1 MGGVMNHGKKKK
13 ENKKIKNKHII
24 GKKIVVLMIMIL
36 RITMIARSDND
47 IKFRRT
53 STEPITKKYKT
64 FLPTAT
70 DILSLN

>member
-24 GKKIVVLMIMIL
+24 SGKKIVVLMIMIL

-53 STEPITKKYKT
+53 SITKKYKT